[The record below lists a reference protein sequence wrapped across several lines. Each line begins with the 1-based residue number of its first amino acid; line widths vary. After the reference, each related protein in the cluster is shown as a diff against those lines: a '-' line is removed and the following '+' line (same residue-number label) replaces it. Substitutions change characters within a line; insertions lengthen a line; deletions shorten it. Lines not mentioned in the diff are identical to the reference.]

1 MSYKLPLFA
10 AAAFLGGYMLISNRQ
25 LRVNEYELKV
35 SKLPEN
41 FVGKKIL
48 LLADLHKKRYGD
60 NFNNLVNSCIAAEPD
75 FIFFAGDLYS
85 RDETDMIP
93 KLALMKR
100 LKHIAPTY
108 YIFGNHE
115 TDNMDNAEALALKL
129 TECGVHVLR
138 NAMEQIKIGED
149 HINIYGTQLSQRF
162 YRNEDFSHHDLP
174 RLTKYEL
181 TKLLGEPDK
190 SEWNFLL
197 SHTPLA
203 FRAYADWGAD
213 VTFSGHCHGGVIRL
227 PFIGG
232 ILSPERK
239 FFPRYTKGI
248 YELNAEQ
255 GLAKLAV
262 TAGLGKFRLN
272 NPSEIMICTLERQE

>member
-41 FVGKKIL
+41 FVGKEIL

-190 SEWNFLL
+190 SECNFLL

>member
-25 LRVNEYELKV
+25 LRVNKYELKV
-35 SKLPEN
+35 SKLPKN

-129 TECGVHVLR
+129 TECGVHILR
-138 NAMEQIKIGED
+138 NNMEQIKIGED
-149 HINIYGTQLSQRF
+149 HINIYGTQLPQRF
-162 YRNEDFSHHDLP
+162 YRNEDFHITTCR
-174 RLTKYEL
+174 RLQRTSL
-181 TKLLGEPDK
+181 Q
-190 SEWNFLL
+190 SF
-197 SHTPLA
+197 
-203 FRAYADWGAD
+203 
-213 VTFSGHCHGGVIRL
+213 
-227 PFIGG
+227 
-232 ILSPERK
+232 
-239 FFPRYTKGI
+239 
-248 YELNAEQ
+248 
-255 GLAKLAV
+255 
-262 TAGLGKFRLN
+262 
-272 NPSEIMICTLERQE
+272 

>member
-10 AAAFLGGYMLISNRQ
+10 AAAFVGGYTLISNRQ
-25 LRVNEYELKV
+25 LRVNNYTLRAD
-35 SKLPEN
+35 KLPKG

-75 FIFFAGDLYS
+75 LIFFAGDLYS

-115 TDNMDNAEALALKL
+115 PDNIDNAEALALKL
-129 TECGVHVLR
+129 SESGVHVLR
-138 NAMEQIKIGED
+138 NTMEQIKIGNE
-149 HINIYGTQLSQRF
+149 HINIYGTQLPQRF
-162 YRNEDFSHHDLP
+162 YRNEDFSHRGLP
-174 RLTKYEL
+174 KLTAEEL
-181 TKLLGEPDK
+181 TRLLGEPNKD
-190 SEWNFLL
+190 ECNFLL

-203 FRAYADWGAD
+203 FSAYAQWGAD

-248 YELNAEQ
+248 YEMKTSR
-255 GLAKLAV
+255 GVSRLAV

>member
-115 TDNMDNAEALALKL
+115 TDNM
-129 TECGVHVLR
+129 
-138 NAMEQIKIGED
+138 EQIKIGED
-149 HINIYGTQLSQRF
+149 HINIYGTQLPQRF

-174 RLTKYEL
+174 QITKDEL
-181 TKLLGEPDK
+181 TKLLGEPDR
-190 SEWNFLL
+190 SECNFLL

-248 YELNAEQ
+248 YELDAEQ

>member
-1 MSYKLPLFA
+1 
-10 AAAFLGGYMLISNRQ
+10 MLISNRQ

-138 NAMEQIKIGED
+138 NNMEQIKIGED
-149 HINIYGTQLSQRF
+149 HINIYGTQLPQRF

-190 SEWNFLL
+190 SECNFLL

>member
-190 SEWNFLL
+190 SECNFLL

-248 YELNAEQ
+248 YELDAEQ

>member
-85 RDETDMIP
+85 RDETD
-93 KLALMKR
+93 
-100 LKHIAPTY
+100 
-108 YIFGNHE
+108 
-115 TDNMDNAEALALKL
+115 NMDNAEALALKL
-129 TECGVHVLR
+129 TECGVHILR
-138 NAMEQIKIGED
+138 NNMEQIKIGED
-149 HINIYGTQLSQRF
+149 HINIYGTQLPQRF

-174 RLTKYEL
+174 QITKDEL
-181 TKLLGEPDK
+181 TKLLGEPDR
-190 SEWNFLL
+190 SECNFLL

>member
-41 FVGKKIL
+41 FVSKKIL

-129 TECGVHVLR
+129 TECGVHILR
-138 NAMEQIKIGED
+138 NNMEQIKIGED
-149 HINIYGTQLSQRF
+149 HINIYGTQLPQRF
-162 YRNEDFSHHDLP
+162 YRNEDFHITTCR
-174 RLTKYEL
+174 RLKRTSL
-181 TKLLGEPDK
+181 Q
-190 SEWNFLL
+190 SF
-197 SHTPLA
+197 
-203 FRAYADWGAD
+203 
-213 VTFSGHCHGGVIRL
+213 
-227 PFIGG
+227 
-232 ILSPERK
+232 
-239 FFPRYTKGI
+239 
-248 YELNAEQ
+248 
-255 GLAKLAV
+255 
-262 TAGLGKFRLN
+262 
-272 NPSEIMICTLERQE
+272 

>member
-10 AAAFLGGYMLISNRQ
+10 AAAFVGGYTLISNRQ
-25 LRVNEYELKV
+25 LRVNKYELKV
-35 SKLPEN
+35 PKLPES
-41 FVGKKIL
+41 FAGKKIL

-129 TECGVHVLR
+129 SECGVHVLR
-138 NAMEQIKIGED
+138 NACLL
-149 HINIYGTQLSQRF
+149 YTSP
-162 YRNEDFSHHDLP
+162 SP
-174 RLTKYEL
+174 RDT
-181 TKLLGEPDK
+181 
-190 SEWNFLL
+190 
-197 SHTPLA
+197 
-203 FRAYADWGAD
+203 R
-213 VTFSGHCHGGVIRL
+213 
-227 PFIGG
+227 
-232 ILSPERK
+232 
-239 FFPRYTKGI
+239 
-248 YELNAEQ
+248 
-255 GLAKLAV
+255 
-262 TAGLGKFRLN
+262 
-272 NPSEIMICTLERQE
+272 

>member
-25 LRVNEYELKV
+25 LRVNKYELKV
-35 SKLPEN
+35 SKLPKN
-41 FVGKKIL
+41 IVGKKIL

-190 SEWNFLL
+190 SECNFLL

>member
-1 MSYKLPLFA
+1 
-10 AAAFLGGYMLISNRQ
+10 MLISNRQ
-25 LRVNEYELKV
+25 LRVNKYELKV
-35 SKLPEN
+35 SKLPKN

-190 SEWNFLL
+190 SECNFLL

>member
-10 AAAFLGGYMLISNRQ
+10 AAAFLGGYMIISNRQ
-25 LRVNEYELKV
+25 LRVNKYELKV

-41 FVGKKIL
+41 FIGKKIL

-138 NAMEQIKIGED
+138 NNMEQIKIGED
-149 HINIYGTQLSQRF
+149 HINIYGTQLPQRF

-174 RLTKYEL
+174 QITKDEL
-181 TKLLGEPDK
+181 TKLLGEPDR
-190 SEWNFLL
+190 SECNFLL

>member
-93 KLALMKR
+93 KLALNSTWR
-100 LKHIAPTY
+100 T
-108 YIFGNHE
+108 
-115 TDNMDNAEALALKL
+115 
-129 TECGVHVLR
+129 
-138 NAMEQIKIGED
+138 
-149 HINIYGTQLSQRF
+149 
-162 YRNEDFSHHDLP
+162 
-174 RLTKYEL
+174 
-181 TKLLGEPDK
+181 
-190 SEWNFLL
+190 
-197 SHTPLA
+197 
-203 FRAYADWGAD
+203 
-213 VTFSGHCHGGVIRL
+213 
-227 PFIGG
+227 
-232 ILSPERK
+232 SP
-239 FFPRYTKGI
+239 
-248 YELNAEQ
+248 
-255 GLAKLAV
+255 AKKV
-262 TAGLGKFRLN
+262 G
-272 NPSEIMICTLERQE
+272 

>member
-60 NFNNLVNSCIAAEPD
+60 NFNNLVNSCIADEPD

-190 SEWNFLL
+190 SECNFLL

>member
-190 SEWNFLL
+190 SECNFLL

-262 TAGLGKFRLN
+262 TAGIGKFRLN

>member
-190 SEWNFLL
+190 SECNFLL

-203 FRAYADWGAD
+203 FHAYADWGAD

-248 YELNAEQ
+248 YGLDAEQ

>member
-25 LRVNEYELKV
+25 LRVNKYELKV

-75 FIFFAGDLYS
+75 FILFAGDLYS

-129 TECGVHVLR
+129 TECGVHILR
-138 NAMEQIKIGED
+138 NNMEQIKIGED
-149 HINIYGTQLSQRF
+149 HINIYGTQLPQRF

-174 RLTKYEL
+174 QITKDEL
-181 TKLLGEPDK
+181 TKLLGEPDR
-190 SEWNFLL
+190 SECFAFAHAIGVPCLCGLGSRCDVFGSL
-197 SHTPLA
+197 SRGSYKIA
-203 FRAYADWGAD
+203 FYWRN
-213 VTFSGHCHGGVIRL
+213 TFSRTEIL
-227 PFIGG
+227 PTIH
-232 ILSPERK
+232 
-239 FFPRYTKGI
+239 KGD
-248 YELNAEQ
+248 LR
-255 GLAKLAV
+255 
-262 TAGLGKFRLN
+262 T
-272 NPSEIMICTLERQE
+272 

>member
-75 FIFFAGDLYS
+75 FIFFAGDLYN

-190 SEWNFLL
+190 SECNFLL

>member
-25 LRVNEYELKV
+25 LRVNKYELKV

-190 SEWNFLL
+190 SECNFLL

>member
-181 TKLLGEPDK
+181 TKLLGEPDR
-190 SEWNFLL
+190 SECNFLL

-248 YELNAEQ
+248 YELDAEQ